1 MAQNLTFNL
10 AVDTNSAVQS
20 INQFFGAVDQNA
32 SKAKNQL
39 NQAFGQTL
47 QTNVEINLKNGELVA
62 KKIQNINQ
70 ESKRLTDATKAIN
83 GEWGKTPNALKRQIA
98 ILKQLQGNTQRYNS
112 QTKKTSAD
120 WKLVTTRIQEASKA
134 LRTMTSGSGLSGLGQ
149 MMNGVVGKFALVQT
163 LANTATA
170 AIMGM
175 GRAVGDFAGMAGRME
190 TLSLQLEAFTG
201 GAEQANA
208 AFNEFARIAA
218 NTPFNLEEVA
228 RAGKIMMAFGVETD
242 QAVIA
247 TEQLSVAAAATG
259 GDINLLARNMGQIAA
274 QGQAYTRDLTQFA
287 IQGIPIWAEM
297 SKVTGNTVD
306 ELKAMAADGKI
317 SFDIVS
323 DALTNL
329 TREGSAFAA
338 IAERM
343 QETFAGRMARIESSV
358 NKLALAFIQTFNK
371 MDRALGMIVSG
382 SMKLF
387 ADGLMA
393 LADNMDNIAVI
404 FGTATLAAGA
414 FFAIQNFG
422 AIVSGLRLVVT
433 AIAGMV
439 TWQNI
444 ANAALIVF
452 NALTG
457 NWVAIGAAI
466 AVGGVAYAGL
476 SAAVAGV
483 TEEEMRLQDA
493 VDETNTS
500 VLEVSENEA
509 KRAAQAGEAYK
520 EMLGNYKEEKKLL
533 EEKSAEL
540 EKEMEVLKAL
550 KEQVK
555 ARYDDEI
562 TLLEQIKTVQKEK
575 FDELKRQNSE
585 AMDATKERHSEA
597 MKAIEAELG
606 ILRKKG
612 PMEQKLYELNKKE
625 LKIKILKAEEG
636 SKELLE
642 LKVRLEQLNRQ
653 EAIDAKLL
661 EKAKLK
667 LQQDKEI
674 TDQKKQQKA
683 AEDEIWESLTRTN
696 REIKG
701 SKSNREEELAVIDDT
716 IQGISDMQ
724 TGIQLQNKDVETQ
737 VGIVNRLAGEYETT
751 ANNVSRMADELKRA
765 AAAQRELN
773 SAKAS
778 QSTGAMGSNR
788 FSGGPVAGGSTYTVN
803 ELGKEAFLSASG
815 RLSMINAPAWGQW
828 KAPGAGTVIPAHLTS
843 QMSIP
848 TGGVNVN
855 RGASQMSQKT
865 GAGMNVGKLASAIAA
880 SVRGDNINN
889 NVTIQAANTT
899 KAASD
904 MLVSLNRVR
913 RRRRG

>member
-32 SKAKNQL
+32 AKAKNQL

-98 ILKQLQGNTQRYNS
+98 TLKQLQGDTRKYS
-112 QTKKTSAD
+112 SATGKVSSD

-149 MMNGVVGKFALVQT
+149 MMSGVVGKFALVQT

-170 AIMGM
+170 AVMGM
-175 GRAVGDFAGMAGRME
+175 GRAIGDFAGMAGRME

-201 GAEQANA
+201 GAQEASD
-208 AFNEFARIAA
+208 AFDQFAVIAA

-242 QAVIA
+242 QAVTA

-297 SKVTGNTVD
+297 SKVTGHAVD
-306 ELKAMAADGKI
+306 ELKAMASEGKI
-317 SFDIVS
+317 SFSIVS
-323 DALTNL
+323 EALTNL
-329 TREGSAFAA
+329 TREGSAFAS

-358 NKLALAFIQTFNK
+358 NKLALAFVQTFNK
-371 MDRALGMIVSG
+371 MDRALGSIVSG

-393 LADNMDNIAVI
+393 LADNMDNIAVV
-404 FGTATLAAGA
+404 FGTATIAAAA

-422 AIVSGLRLVVT
+422 AIVSGLRLVGAAIQAVT
-433 AIAGMV
+433 
-439 TWQNI
+439 TWQNL
-444 ANAALIVF
+444 ANAAVVVY

-457 NWVAIGAAI
+457 NWAAI
-466 AVGGVAYAGL
+466 AAAVVAGGVAYAGL
-476 SAAVAGV
+476 SAAVKGV
-483 TEEEMRLQDA
+483 TEEEAKLQDA
-493 VDETNTS
+493 VDETNAS

-509 KRAAQAGEAYK
+509 KRAAQAGDAYK
-520 EMLGNYKEEKKLL
+520 ELMQLYKD
-533 EEKSAEL
+533 
-540 EKEMEVLKAL
+540 EKEMLDGKKEAL
-550 KEQVK
+550 DREIDTLEALREQVK
-555 ARYDDEI
+555 GKYDEEI
-562 TLLEQIKTVQKEK
+562 SLLEQVKTVEK
-575 FDELKRQNSE
+575 DRFDELKRQNQE
-585 AMDATKERHSEA
+585 ALDATRARHSEA
-597 MKAIEAELG
+597 LDAIEAELG

-625 LKIKILKAEEG
+625 LQVKISKGKEG

-642 LKVRLEQLNRQ
+642 LQVRLEQLNRQ

-661 EKAKLK
+661 EKSKLK
-667 LQQDKEI
+667 VEQEKELTTQAAKYKAEQDEVW
-674 TDQKKQQKA
+674 A
-683 AEDEIWESLTRTN
+683 SLTRTN
-696 REIKG
+696 LEIKG
-701 SKSNREEELAVIDDT
+701 AKSNREEELKVIDDT
-716 IQGISDMQ
+716 IAGVKEIT

-737 VGIVNRLAGEYETT
+737 VGIVSRLSGEYSNTVS
-751 ANNVSRMADELKRA
+751 NVRMMADELKRA

-773 SAKAS
+773 AAKNS
-778 QSTGAMGSNR
+778 GSSTGAMGNNY
-788 FSGGPVAGGSTYTVN
+788 FAGGAISGGTVATVN

-815 RLSMINAPAWGQW
+815 KLSMINAPAWGQW
-828 KAPGAGTVIPAHLTS
+828 KAPSNGTVIPAHLTS
-843 QMSIP
+843 QMNIP
-848 TGGVNVN
+848 TGGVNIN
-855 RGASQMSQKT
+855 SAAKGNAIGASSGGIGSMIKAIK
-865 GAGMNVGKLASAIAA
+865 GAGKGDVFNQ
-880 SVRGDNINN
+880 SVTVQSSNPAQTANN
-889 NVTIQAANTT
+889 MMVEMTRL
-899 KAASD
+899 K
-904 MLVSLNRVR
+904 R
-913 RRRRG
+913 RRLR